1 MEFQNLKNDIEGIT
15 MGDPVA
21 TTVDHSKVGI
31 KKLLDGKINYN
42 SKFNRQS
49 NRNKVNGAQFQTIQP
64 DSTFNASV
72 KIGPGQL

>member
-1 MEFQNLKNDIEGIT
+1 MSPNIQTNVQADSSKKIMEFQNLKNDIEGIT

-42 SKFNRQS
+42 SKFNR
-49 NRNKVNGAQFQTIQP
+49 
-64 DSTFNASV
+64 
-72 KIGPGQL
+72 